1 MKVRAIK
8 EYFDKEKKKTIK
20 PNTVEAEFEVNEE
33 RGGVLLAA
41 GVVED
46 ITEETVEQTETDQE
60 NTEAAGDQT
69 EDAQENT
76 EAAEEQTEDA
86 QENTEAAEEQTKKPS
101 KKKAPKNEQ

>member
-20 PNTVEAEFEVNEE
+20 PNTVGAEFEVNEA
-33 RGGVLLAA
+33 RGSVLLAA

-46 ITEETVEQTETDQE
+46 ITEEQKEDTQE
-60 NTEAAGDQT
+60 NTEAAGEQK

-76 EAAEEQTEDA
+76 EA
-86 QENTEAAEEQTKKPS
+86 TEAQPKKPS

>member
-46 ITEETVEQTETDQE
+46 ITGEQAEDSQE
-60 NTEAAGDQT
+60 NTEAT
-69 EDAQENT
+69 
-76 EAAEEQTEDA
+76 EEQP
-86 QENTEAAEEQTKKPS
+86 KKPS

>member
-20 PNTVEAEFEVNEE
+20 PNTVEAEFEVSEA
-33 RGGVLLAA
+33 RGSVLLAA

-46 ITEETVEQTETDQE
+46 ITEEQKEDTQE
-60 NTEAAGDQT
+60 NTEAAGEQK

-76 EAAEEQTEDA
+76 EAAEEQKEDA

-101 KKKAPKNEQ
+101 KKKAPKNE

>member
-20 PNTVEAEFEVNEE
+20 PNTVEAEFEVSEE

-46 ITEETVEQTETDQE
+46 ITEEQKED
-60 NTEAAGDQT
+60 TEADGEQV
-69 EDAQENT
+69 EDSQEDT
-76 EAAEEQTEDA
+76 EADEE
-86 QENTEAAEEQTKKPS
+86 KPKRPR
-101 KKKAPKNEQ
+101 KKKEPKNEQ

>member
-20 PNTVEAEFEVNEE
+20 PNTVEAEFEVSEE

-46 ITEETVEQTETDQE
+46 ITEEQ
-60 NTEAAGDQT
+60 A
-69 EDAQENT
+69 EDSQENT
-76 EAAEEQTEDA
+76 EAAEEQAEDS
-86 QENTEAAEEQTKKPS
+86 QENTEAAEEQPKKPS

>member
-46 ITEETVEQTETDQE
+46 ITEEQKED
-60 NTEAAGDQT
+60 TEADEEQV
-69 EDAQENT
+69 EDSQEDT
-76 EAAEEQTEDA
+76 EADEE
-86 QENTEAAEEQTKKPS
+86 KPKRPR
-101 KKKAPKNEQ
+101 KKKEPKNEQ

>member
-46 ITEETVEQTETDQE
+46 ITGEQ
-60 NTEAAGDQT
+60 A
-69 EDAQENT
+69 EDSQENT
-76 EAAEEQTEDA
+76 EAAEEQP
-86 QENTEAAEEQTKKPS
+86 KKPS